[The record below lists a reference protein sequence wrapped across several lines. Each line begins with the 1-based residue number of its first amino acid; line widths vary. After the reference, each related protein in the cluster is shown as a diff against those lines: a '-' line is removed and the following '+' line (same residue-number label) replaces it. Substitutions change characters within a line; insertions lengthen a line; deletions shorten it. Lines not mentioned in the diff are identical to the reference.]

1 MRTPPTEPVVPA
13 DAQSE
18 PINVEMASPP
28 TEQTAPGPAAE
39 PFASPGP
46 PAVPATVQIQAP
58 VHALVPAAE
67 LVPGMVFNARVINLR
82 VYNAG
87 HNVLR

>member
-39 PFASPGP
+39 PFAAPGP
-46 PAVPATVQIQAP
+46 SAVPATV
-58 VHALVPAAE
+58 
-67 LVPGMVFNARVINLR
+67 
-82 VYNAG
+82 
-87 HNVLR
+87 